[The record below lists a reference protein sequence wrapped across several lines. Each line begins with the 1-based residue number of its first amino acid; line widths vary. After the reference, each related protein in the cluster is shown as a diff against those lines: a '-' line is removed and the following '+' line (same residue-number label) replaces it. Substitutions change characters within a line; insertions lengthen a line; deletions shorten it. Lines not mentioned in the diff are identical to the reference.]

1 MAPRWRWF
9 RWIVVWTVS
18 VGALSAARQA
28 QTQTLE
34 EGWSALSSKLS
45 QANSRMQNFIRGNEK
60 FTNDKAQVEAVDV
73 MAKRFAYGILLNPDM
88 SKPGQ
93 IKREM
98 DDFDRYTNTFLGK
111 DHEMLQGLSDTF
123 RDKVRLRAKEML
135 DLDNRHA
142 HAVHKIHNARLLAK
156 VAVLGQPALA
166 DTFLEV
172 LKDPKQNDAVRYYML
187 RGLSTLLTEVQPGGK
202 VLVLNP
208 NQQKQ
213 CAEALVEFLEQRK
226 GPPKG
231 APQEQVEGFR
241 LLRREAIHALA
252 QIHTPSIS
260 DKVRPALVLARFA
273 GNDER
278 IQPPPRIDERVEAA
292 IGLARMQSAKDKL
305 YQPDYAAGQ
314 IAKCLGAFGQMVKSE
329 RANYLKNERM
339 MTRPWKIDATLLRE
353 ALAVLKTEG
362 GKNAYV
368 AQMVEKADRLL
379 GYVINGKELDAND
392 LTWYNTSES
401 DPPSKELFQGAA
413 ESVVKPAQPGEEAP
427 PEK

>member
-9 RWIVVWTVS
+9 RWIVVCTVT

-34 EGWSALSSKLS
+34 EGWSALSAKLS

-98 DDFDRYTNTFLGK
+98 DDFDRNIGIFVKG
-111 DHEMLQGLSDTF
+111 HETLQGLSDTF

-202 VLVLNP
+202 DPVLNP

-252 QIHTPSIS
+252 QIHIPSIS

-329 RANYLKNERM
+329 RANYQKNERM

-392 LTWYNTSES
+392 LTWYNTPES